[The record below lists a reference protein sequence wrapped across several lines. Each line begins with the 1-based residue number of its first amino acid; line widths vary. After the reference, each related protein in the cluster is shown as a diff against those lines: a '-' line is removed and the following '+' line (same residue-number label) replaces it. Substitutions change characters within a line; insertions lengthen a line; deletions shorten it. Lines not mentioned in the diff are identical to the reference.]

1 MTAHELELRVY
12 YEDTDAAGIVYHS
25 NYLKFAERGRTEL
38 LRGLG
43 FDHRQLRE
51 THGVLFTVARCT
63 IDFLRPARLD
73 DLLRVRTE
81 VDGLS
86 GARLALVQ
94 TVLTGD
100 LVLARLLVALAVVDA
115 ATLRP
120 TRLPEAVRQAFF
132 QATSNRTSGQN
143 I

>member
-1 MTAHELELRVY
+1 MTAHALAVRVY
-12 YEDTDAAGIVYHS
+12 YEDTDAAGIVYHA

-38 LRGLG
+38 LREVG

-73 DLLRVRTE
+73 DLLQVRTE
-81 VDGLS
+81 VEGLG
-86 GARLALVQ
+86 GARLSLLQ
-94 TVLTGD
+94 TVLRAD
-100 LVLARLLVALAVVDA
+100 EPLARLLVTLAVVDA

-120 TRLPEAVRQAFF
+120 TRLPPAVRQAFVG
-132 QATSNRTSGQN
+132 TTRNREGS
-143 I
+143 